1 MPLPPWDTDISPMK
15 TTLSFS
21 APAAIETE
29 ALVVVVLDGGDKD
42 KPQVGVDSSDAA
54 IKEAAA
60 EVFAS
65 GEAVGKLLEITLLHN
80 PAKLKAKK
88 LLLLGGGKAKN
99 FSAFDLRK
107 LGGAAVRA
115 LKSRGVKNFAFVA
128 PETGLKPEETVRA
141 IIEGAFV
148 GSFDSDTYKSDRK
161 VQAID
166 SVTIVVKGDQASL
179 QKAMDEARILGES
192 QNFTRELVNEPSNH
206 MTPTIL
212 AEQAQK
218 MCQEVGLKCESTAQT
233 RLKSENGRVLG
244 SRPRLPTSHLR

>member
-29 ALVVVVLDGGDKD
+29 ALVAVVLDGGDKD

-115 LKSRGVKNFAFVA
+115 LKSRGVN
-128 PETGLKPEETVRA
+128 
-141 IIEGAFV
+141 
-148 GSFDSDTYKSDRK
+148 
-161 VQAID
+161 
-166 SVTIVVKGDQASL
+166 IVVPIRK
-179 QKAMDEARILGES
+179 
-192 QNFTRELVNEPSNH
+192 
-206 MTPTIL
+206 
-212 AEQAQK
+212 
-218 MCQEVGLKCESTAQT
+218 ST
-233 RLKSENGRVLG
+233 KSTTERTFIIADPDGNWIQLTG
-244 SRPRLPTSHLR
+244 P